1 MNDIQYKL
9 EVEKTNLLSGLLS
22 LLVAMAGI
30 ALLLWSNNSAYWVG
44 REAFQGLVK
53 DLGSLT
59 VVSVAI
65 AFVWELIA
73 KRAFVNELLT
83 KARISQALSASG
95 IVQIVYEPYSVN
107 WDELFANTRKVDA
120 FFAYGKNWRGT
131 HEVRLNRIASA
142 KGNVI
147 RIILPD
153 PDNEAVV
160 KDLAKRV
167 NKSESGMRDRILDA
181 KRDFSQMKAKNA
193 NSGANIEI
201 WYAAV
206 TPTFTLY
213 LFDMAVV
220 ISLYSYLRDKRGVPH
235 FVAVKGGTL
244 YDSLSQEFKVL
255 LDTDSG
261 LSRRVE

>member
-1 MNDIQYKL
+1 
-9 EVEKTNLLSGLLS
+9 
-22 LLVAMAGI
+22 
-30 ALLLWSNNSAYWVG
+30 
-44 REAFQGLVK
+44 
-53 DLGSLT
+53 
-59 VVSVAI
+59 
-65 AFVWELIA
+65 
-73 KRAFVNELLT
+73 
-83 KARISQALSASG
+83 
-95 IVQIVYEPYSVN
+95 
-107 WDELFANTRKVDA
+107 
-120 FFAYGKNWRGT
+120 
-131 HEVRLNRIASA
+131 
-142 KGNVI
+142 
-147 RIILPD
+147 
-153 PDNEAVV
+153 VV